1 MTQKYK
7 VVLLSVVVAI
17 VLLPI
22 RVGADPQEKLPS
34 YCPPPGTTV
43 PLTKAINPSFIKDF
57 KGCDIVVEA
66 TFLKMGT
73 PQGFKL
79 GGYDAKKNTTFQVL
93 EPGGAPQSAFGQT
106 VGTFAGT
113 PKANSDLLFQ
123 LKQGDVLLL
132 RGAPVKLSTVFGLA
146 SIGAALFHADSVTRK
161 P

>member
-1 MTQKYK
+1 MTQKYA
-7 VVLLSVVVAI
+7 VVLASAFTAL

-22 RVGADPQEKLPS
+22 SVGAGPKEKLPS

-43 PLTKAINPSFIKDF
+43 PLTKAMNPSFIKDF

-79 GGYDAKKNTTFQVL
+79 GGYDIKKNTTYQVL
-93 EPGGAPQSAFGQT
+93 EPGGVPQSAFGQSI
-106 VGTFAGT
+106 GTFAGT
-113 PKANSDLLFQ
+113 PKANSDILFQ
-123 LKQGDVLLL
+123 LKQGDLLLL
-132 RGAPVKLSTVFGLA
+132 RGAPVELTTMFGLA